1 MTLHRSRRAATSG
14 HRSRWAATSCYRL
27 AIALSLL
34 VLLTG
39 CDTKPTDYR
48 SVWSSTP
55 TTTTTTEAAVPFSQY
70 LQEKGVD
77 GEPMTPQT
85 LTELT
90 VSMPHPPGWAVVTDP
105 SAPSAFEI
113 IRKTAVA
120 TYQPTAMLFVFKLT
134 GGDFDPND
142 ALKHAYDMPGAI
154 QEPFNG
160 MPSAKIEATYIDA
173 TGQKLHRYNRI
184 VIATARPPANQRYL
198 IQFSVTTL
206 GDETSEADPDVLA
219 IIKGFTVAVR

>member
-1 MTLHRSRRAATSG
+1 MTLRHI
-14 HRSRWAATSCYRL
+14 

-34 VLLTG
+34 ILVAA

-48 SVWSSTP
+48 AIWSSTP
-55 TTTTTTEAAVPFSQY
+55 TAPTTTATAEPFSQY

-77 GEPMTPQT
+77 GQPMTPPT

-90 VSMPHPPGWAVVTDP
+90 VSMPHPSGWAVVTDP
-105 SAPSAFEI
+105 NQSSAYEV

-120 TYQPTAMLFVFKLT
+120 AFQPTAVLMVFKLS
-134 GGDFDPND
+134 GGNFDVNE

-160 MPSAKIEATYIDA
+160 MPSAKIEATYYEAND
-173 TGQKLHRYNRI
+173 QKVHRYNRI
-184 VIATARPPANQRYL
+184 VIATAKSNQRYL
-198 IQFSVTTL
+198 IQFSVTTAA
-206 GDETSEADPDVLA
+206 DQAQEADPDVLT

>member
-1 MTLHRSRRAATSG
+1 MTLRRI
-14 HRSRWAATSCYRL
+14 

-34 VLLTG
+34 ILVAA

-48 SVWSSTP
+48 AIWSSTP
-55 TTTTTTEAAVPFSQY
+55 TSPPTTKTAEPFSQY

-77 GEPMTPQT
+77 GQPMTAQT

-90 VSMPHPPGWAVVTDP
+90 VSMPHPSGWAVVTDP
-105 SAPSAFEI
+105 NQQTAFDV

-120 TYQPTAMLFVFKLT
+120 PFQPTAVLMVFKLT
-134 GGDFDPND
+134 GGGFDVNE
-142 ALKHAYDMPGAI
+142 ALKHAYEMPGAI

-160 MPSAKIEATYIDA
+160 MPSSKIEATYYEAND
-173 TGQKLHRYNRI
+173 QKVHRYNRI
-184 VIATARPPANQRYL
+184 VIATAKSNQRYL
-198 IQFSVTTL
+198 IQFSVTTAA
-206 GDETSEADPDVLA
+206 DQAQEADPDVLT